1 MSIVDIASKLLR
13 RHCGR
18 KLSEREVIIDMQ
30 KQSFRSKF
38 CKSCSILWIIASVTL
53 NGCADFVP
61 ASGPSAKDVLKA
73 PTAQPNAGIQVID
86 LTGAVASKLAANE
99 KRSLFS
105 EVFNTDCRPENVIGP
120 GDVLEVT
127 IWEAPPGTLFSST
140 VIDVTSG
147 ASSPSTARGTTIP
160 EQIVSDDGTITIPF
174 AGQVR
179 AAGRTLRQIGTAISR
194 QLQGKAHEPQ
204 VLVRLVRNTTAN
216 VTVVGEVAGSTRMP
230 LTPQGER
237 LLDAL
242 AAAGGV
248 KQPVNKIL
256 MQVTRGDTVYALP
269 LDTIIR
275 NPSQNIRMQPGDV
288 VTALYQPLSFTVLGA
303 MGKNEEVNFE
313 AQGISLVQALAR
325 SGGLQDNR
333 ADVQGV
339 FVFRLESPVAL
350 NLPATPRLVAPDGRV
365 AVIYRANLKDPATFF
380 AAQEFPVK
388 DKDLLYVS
396 NASSV
401 ELQKFLNLLFTVAYP
416 AIATLTL
423 IYP

>member
-1 MSIVDIASKLLR
+1 
-13 RHCGR
+13 
-18 KLSEREVIIDMQ
+18 MQ
-30 KQSFRSKF
+30 KIFSGIKLYKF
-38 CKSCSILWIIASVTL
+38 CSILWVIASVTL
-53 NGCADFVP
+53 NGCAGYTP
-61 ASGPSAKDVLKA
+61 ASGPSTKDVLRA
-73 PTAQPNAGIQVID
+73 PTAQPNPGIQIID
-86 LTGAVASKLAANE
+86 VTCAVASKLVDSE
-99 KRSLFS
+99 KQSLFS
-105 EVFNTDCRPENVIGP
+105 EVFNTGCRSENVIGA
-120 GDVLEVT
+120 GDVLEVS

-140 VIDVTSG
+140 VIDVPSG

-160 EQIVSDDGTITIPF
+160 EQMVSGDGTITVPF
-174 AGQVR
+174 AGRVR
-179 AAGRTLRQIGTAISR
+179 AAGRTLQQIGASITR
-194 QLQGKAHEPQ
+194 QLQGIAHQPQ

-216 VTVVGEVAGSTRMP
+216 VTVVGEVANSSRMP

-248 KQPVNKIL
+248 KQPVNKIM
-256 MQVTRGDTVYALP
+256 MQVTREDRVYALP
-269 LDTIIR
+269 LATIIR
-275 NPSQNIRMQPGDV
+275 DPRQNIRMQPGDV
-288 VTALYQPLSFTVLGA
+288 VTALYQPLAFTVLGA
-303 MGKNEEVNFE
+303 AGKNDEVNFE

-339 FVFRLESPVAL
+339 FVFRLESPAAVDW
-350 NLPATPRLVAPDGRV
+350 PATPRLVTPDGRV

-416 AIATLTL
+416 ALTTLT
-423 IYP
+423 IISP